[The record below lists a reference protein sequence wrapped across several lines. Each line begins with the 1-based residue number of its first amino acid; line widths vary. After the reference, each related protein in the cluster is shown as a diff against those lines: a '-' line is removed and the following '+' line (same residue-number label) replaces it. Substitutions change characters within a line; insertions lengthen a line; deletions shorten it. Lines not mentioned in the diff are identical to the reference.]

1 MLNDCGNIGNAVA
14 NVRAGAGRQKT
25 SPGDFAASIIEV
37 AGVPRI
43 AIGGVPRPATAVMP
57 RPTGRPGEALARLRE
72 FRDAGV
78 MFSSDVWTMTD
89 RVRYEPR
96 QWWLDEGEYDF
107 RLFDAL
113 ARALL
118 AASPDGFIFPRIKID
133 PPPKWCARHPEEMES
148 ETCAKP
154 SSQAWRR
161 LYRRMI
167 ADMVAHVEASDY
179 ADRVIGY
186 HLGALHCGEWL
197 ELGEK
202 AVCLSTTPC
211 NCRDDRDPLPPL
223 EDTAERRALIDESA
237 TAVADACIDAA
248 RHLKECTGGRRLVGA
263 FFGYPWLSHEKMMRV
278 IESGAVDFFAAPPH
292 YEETRL
298 PGHSGRSQA
307 YYQATFRLHRR
318 VFFEESDFRTWL
330 SLPPKGTGDSVRPHS
345 PDEAVGIVRR
355 SIGKCLAGGWENWW
369 FLLGGN
375 DTYSA
380 PELMESIRIGAREE
394 RDTMTS
400 AQWTPAEVAVFT
412 SADEYATSQGSHVPE
427 FWRMC
432 RMRLHLNVL
441 PATGVPFDSYELS
454 DIAHPKLP
462 DYKVYVFPNAF
473 TLSEE
478 MRSKIKE
485 RVRRAGKTAVWIYA
499 PGYYRNG
506 AGCKENVEELTEFS
520 LDRTTLGQAMP
531 ISWMLE
537 PTGAATIE
545 RDGARGVF
553 FPLPPDAAAL
563 RETFRAAGV
572 HIWVE
577 TDDVMVAGRGYAMV
591 HAAFDGAK
599 TLRLPCP
606 CNAREVF
613 GASPPHEGVSG
624 ITETL
629 RRGET
634 RVWHLEPAGCCR

>member
-1 MLNDCGNIGNAVA
+1 MG
-14 NVRAGAGRQKT
+14 KT
-25 SPGDFAASIIEV
+25 SPTAPDSSASIIEV
-37 AGVPRI
+37 SGVPRI

-72 FRDAGV
+72 FRAAGV

-96 QWWLDEGEYDF
+96 HWWLDEGEYDF
-107 RLFDAL
+107 QLFDAL

-133 PPPKWCARHPEEMES
+133 PPPNWCARHPEEMEG
-148 ETCAKP
+148 ETSAKT

-179 ADRVIGY
+179 ADHVIGY

-197 ELGEK
+197 ELGER
-202 AVCLSTTPC
+202 AARLCTTPWS
-211 NCRDDRDPLPPL
+211 CRDDRDPLPPL
-223 EDTAERRALIDESA
+223 EDTAERRARISDAA
-237 TAVADACIDAA
+237 TAVADVCIDAA
-248 RHLKECTGGRRLVGA
+248 RHLKACTGGHRLVGA

-292 YEETRL
+292 YQETRL
-298 PGHSGRSQA
+298 PGRSGRSQA
-307 YYQATFRLHRR
+307 FYQASYRLHGR
-318 VFFEESDFRTWL
+318 VYYEESDFTTWL
-330 SLPPKGTGDSVRPHS
+330 SLPPKVATSGERPHQLG
-345 PDEAVGIVRR
+345 EAIGLVRR
-355 SIGKCLAGGWENWW
+355 SIGACLAGGWENWW
-369 FLLGGN
+369 FLLKGN

-394 RDTMTS
+394 RDTMASAPWTS
-400 AQWTPAEVAVFT
+400 AEVAVFT

-432 RMRLHLNVL
+432 RMRLHLDVL

-454 DIAHPKLP
+454 DIADPKLP

-478 MRSKIKE
+478 TRSKIKE
-485 RVRRAGKTAVWIYA
+485 RVRRGGKTAVWIYA

-506 AGCKENVEELTEFS
+506 EGRKENVEELTGFS
-520 LDRTTLGQAMP
+520 LERTALGQAMP
-531 ISWMLE
+531 VSWMLE
-537 PTGAATIE
+537 PSGAATIE

-563 RETFRAAGV
+563 REAFRAAGV
-572 HIWVE
+572 HIWLE
-577 TDDVMVAGRGYAMV
+577 TDDVMAAGRGYAMI
-591 HAAFDGAK
+591 HAASDGAK
-599 TLRLPCP
+599 TLRLPWP

-613 GASPPHEGVSG
+613 GASQPREGVG
-624 ITETL
+624 EITETL

-634 RVWHLEPAGCCR
+634 RVWRLEPR